1 MMKPSRGE
9 VWEINFDPSIG
20 SEIKKKRP
28 AVVISADAIGRLP
41 LRIVVPITEWKPR
54 YAEFPWQIRVDNN
67 AGNGLSKVS
76 AADAFQ
82 VKSIDEKRFVRKI
95 GSLAKSQLD
104 EIAAAIVICID
115 FELNV

>member
-1 MMKPSRGE
+1 MMRPSRGE

-28 AVVISADAIGRLP
+28 AVVISADTIGKLP
-41 LRIVVPITEWKPR
+41 LRIVVPITEWKQK
-54 YAEFPWQIRVDNN
+54 YSEYPWQIKIDNN
-67 AGNGLSKVS
+67 PGNGLSKVS

-95 GSLAKSQLD
+95 GSLTKEQLD
-104 EIAAAIVICID
+104 VIAAAIAICID
-115 FELNV
+115 FELEV

>member
-28 AVVISADAIGRLP
+28 AVVISADAIG
-41 LRIVVPITEWKPR
+41 IVVPITEWKPR